1 MKKYIREQ
9 KGITLIA
16 LVITIIVLLI
26 IASIAINGILGENGI
41 LKQASTS
48 KNKTEYTSAYE
59 AIRLKIMEVNTD
71 TLTNQ
76 GRKATLYEI
85 AQYLSQ
91 DTETQVL
98 VKQYNATAKVDGAGV
113 IPQESELTNFT
124 VQAKN
129 YEEYTFL
136 IGQTCTIEKVS
147 IDNGVLFANIN
158 SFDSSLGTNQ
168 TTAVYDNWKQLL
180 QIAGINSSSYSSFE
194 DALNNTA
201 ALQQI
206 INSANAIDYLI
217 QSTNTLMNQF
227 INNSSAVTAIASNT
241 NDVKKVLANDTWM
254 AAINTSSN
262 ANTFISN
269 INTGTGE
276 TATEVLIP
284 STTTVEYYKYD
295 VKAGKKYFL
304 ECYGAA
310 GGSFNATYHGG
321 YGGYTYGT
329 YSSAQ
334 DQTIYIYVG
343 GAGTGGIAGS
353 AYTGGYNGGGS
364 INSWGDGNE
373 RRATGGGAT
382 HVSTQTGLLTTLE
395 TNKASI
401 IMVAGGGGGA
411 QCNIV
416 GANYTSGIGGN
427 GGGLNGS
434 NAYKTSGGTAE
445 LLNTG
450 ATQLVGGTTSGSGTN
465 GLFGQG
471 GSGTN
476 GNGGRRWLLW
486 R

>member
-16 LVITIIVLLI
+16 LVITIIILLI
-26 IASIAINGILGENGI
+26 IAGIAINSILGENGL

-310 GGSFNATYHGG
+310 GGSYNATYHGG

-329 YSSAQ
+329 YSSSQ

-364 INSWGDGNE
+364 IYSWGDGNE
-373 RRATGGGAT
+373 RRSTGGGAT
-382 HVSTQTGLLTTLE
+382 HIAFISGLLSTLE
-395 TNKASI
+395 NNKSQI
-401 IMVAGGGGGA
+401 LMVAGGG
-411 QCNIV
+411 
-416 GANYTSGIGGN
+416 
-427 GGGLNGS
+427 
-434 NAYKTSGGTAE
+434 
-445 LLNTG
+445 
-450 ATQLVGGTTSGSGTN
+450 
-465 GLFGQG
+465 
-471 GSGTN
+471 
-476 GNGGRRWLLW
+476 RRKWCKYCS
-486 R
+486 

>member
-1 MKKYIREQ
+1 MKKYIRES

-16 LVITIIVLLI
+16 LVITIIILLI
-26 IASIAINGILGENGI
+26 IVGIAINGILGENGI

-48 KNKTEYTSAYE
+48 KSKTEYTSAYE
-59 AIRLKIMEVNTD
+59 AIRLKIMEVNTE
-71 TLTNQ
+71 TLSDQ

-98 VKQYNATAKVDGAGV
+98 VKQYNETAKVDGAGI
-113 IPQESELTNFT
+113 IPQESDLINFT

-147 IDNGVLFANIN
+147 IDNGVIFANIN

-194 DALNNTA
+194 EVLNNTV

-276 TATEVLIP
+276 IATEVLIP
-284 STTTVEYYKYD
+284 SKTTVEYYKYD
-295 VKAGKKYFL
+295 LKAGKKYFL

-310 GGSFNATYHGG
+310 GGSYNATYHGG

-329 YSSAQ
+329 YSSSQ

-343 GAGTGGIAGS
+343 GAGTGGIACS

-364 INSWGDGNE
+364 IYSWGDGNE
-373 RRATGGGAT
+373 RKSTGGGAT
-382 HVSTQTGLLTTLE
+382 HISFISGLLSTLE
-395 TNKASI
+395 NNKSQI
-401 IMVAGGGGGA
+401 LMVAGGG
-411 QCNIV
+411 
-416 GANYTSGIGGN
+416 
-427 GGGLNGS
+427 
-434 NAYKTSGGTAE
+434 
-445 LLNTG
+445 
-450 ATQLVGGTTSGSGTN
+450 
-465 GLFGQG
+465 
-471 GSGTN
+471 
-476 GNGGRRWLLW
+476 RRKWW
-486 R
+486 KYCS